1 MRRRWFQE
9 SKVVFLQAFC
19 ADQAF
24 VSSCFCYKFEVML
37 ESSEVRS
44 EISVQSVWKL
54 FGGSSSD
61 VINQLRHGADPDQL
75 HCQLGVRAAVQ
86 DVCLDIHAG
95 EIFVVMGLS
104 GSGKSTLLRLLNGLI
119 RPSAGDVLVQ
129 GCSLAG
135 LTPPALAELRRHQ
148 MAMVFQ
154 SFALFPHRS
163 VLENAAFGLEVA
175 GVPRRVRQ
183 HRAIEALERVGL
195 GQELRKRPAQLSG
208 GMQQRVGL
216 ARALAL
222 DPPILLMDEAFS
234 ALDPLIRVD
243 MQDLL
248 LDLQAEKRRTVV
260 FITHDL
266 DEAIRIGDRI
276 ALMQGGR
283 LLQCDTAQ
291 ALLNQPAS
299 EDVRR
304 FFRDVDVASV
314 LTVDDV
320 VMPTDRELL
329 LQNGDPRP
337 ERSQNTRYVV
347 DSQRRFLG
355 MVTAQ
360 RGWLDAS
367 EITTLSSGTRIKD
380 AIQSV
385 ALCSD
390 PLPVL
395 DSEQR
400 LMGVISA
407 RQLLR
412 SMEGFGS

>member
-1 MRRRWFQE
+1 M
-9 SKVVFLQAFC
+9 K
-19 ADQAF
+19 
-24 VSSCFCYKFEVML
+24 
-37 ESSEVRS
+37 S
-44 EISVQSVWKL
+44 EISIDSVWKI
-54 FGGSSSD
+54 FGGSPSD
-61 VINQLRHGADPDQL
+61 VIHQLRKGADPEQL
-75 HCQLGVRAAVQ
+75 HQQLGARAALQ
-86 DVCLDIHAG
+86 DVCLDIRVG

-119 RPSAGDVLVQ
+119 RPSAGDVFVQ
-129 GCSLAG
+129 GRSLAG
-135 LTPPALAELRRHQ
+135 LTPSELAEVRRRQ

-163 VLENAAFGLEVA
+163 VLDNAAFGLEVA

-183 HRAIEALERVGL
+183 SRAIEALERVGL

-243 MQDLL
+243 MQNLL
-248 LDLQAEKRRTVV
+248 LDLQAEQRRTVV

-291 ALLNQPAS
+291 TLLHQPAS
-299 EDVRR
+299 EEVRR

-314 LTVDDV
+314 QTVDRV
-320 VMPTDRELL
+320 ATPTNCELVL
-329 LQNGDPRP
+329 EHGDPRP
-337 ERSQNTRYVV
+337 EQSQDTLYVV
-347 DSQRRFLG
+347 NSERRFLG
-355 MVTAQ
+355 VVTAQ
-360 RGWLDAS
+360 QGWLDAS
-367 EITTLSSGTRIKD
+367 ETTVLQSGTRVKD

-390 PLPVL
+390 PVPVL

-400 LMGVISA
+400 LIGVISA
-407 RQLLR
+407 QQLLR

>member
-1 MRRRWFQE
+1 M
-9 SKVVFLQAFC
+9 V
-19 ADQAF
+19 
-24 VSSCFCYKFEVML
+24 L
-37 ESSEVRS
+37 EASEVKS
-44 EISVQSVWKL
+44 EISIDSVWKI
-54 FGGSSSD
+54 FGGSPSD
-61 VINQLRHGADPDQL
+61 VIHQLRKGADPEQL
-75 HCQLGVRAAVQ
+75 HQQLGARAALQ
-86 DVCLDIHAG
+86 DVCLDIRAG

-119 RPSAGDVLVQ
+119 RPSAGDVFVQ
-129 GCSLAG
+129 GRSLAG
-135 LTPPALAELRRHQ
+135 LTPSELAEVRRRQ

-163 VLENAAFGLEVA
+163 VLDNAAFGLEVA

-183 HRAIEALERVGL
+183 SRAIEALERVGL

-248 LDLQAEKRRTVV
+248 LDLQAEQRRTVV

-291 ALLNQPAS
+291 TLLHQPAS
-299 EDVRR
+299 EEVRR

-314 LTVDDV
+314 QTVDRV
-320 VMPTDRELL
+320 ATPTNCELV
-329 LQNGDPRP
+329 LQHGDPRP
-337 ERSQNTRYVV
+337 ERSQNTLYVV
-347 DSQRRFLG
+347 NSERRFLG
-355 MVTAQ
+355 IVTAQ
-360 RGWLDAS
+360 QGWLDAS
-367 EITTLSSGTRIKD
+367 ETTVLQSGTRVKD

-390 PLPVL
+390 PVPVL

-400 LMGVISA
+400 LIGVISA
-407 RQLLR
+407 QQLLR

>member
-1 MRRRWFQE
+1 M
-9 SKVVFLQAFC
+9 V
-19 ADQAF
+19 
-24 VSSCFCYKFEVML
+24 L
-37 ESSEVRS
+37 EASEVKS
-44 EISVQSVWKL
+44 EISIHSVWKI
-54 FGGSSSD
+54 FGGSPSD
-61 VINQLRHGADPDQL
+61 VIHQLRKGADPEQL
-75 HCQLGVRAAVQ
+75 HQQLGARAALQ
-86 DVCLDIHAG
+86 DVCLDIREG

-119 RPSAGDVLVQ
+119 RPSAGDVFVQ
-129 GCSLAG
+129 GRSLAG
-135 LTPPALAELRRHQ
+135 LTPSELAEVRRRQ

-163 VLENAAFGLEVA
+163 VLDNAAFGLEVA

-183 HRAIEALERVGL
+183 SRAIEALERVGL

-243 MQDLL
+243 MQNLL
-248 LDLQAEKRRTVV
+248 LDLQAEQRRTVV

-291 ALLNQPAS
+291 TLLHQPAS
-299 EDVRR
+299 EEVRR

-314 LTVDDV
+314 QTVDRV
-320 VMPTDRELL
+320 ATPTNRELVL
-329 LQNGDPRP
+329 EHGAPRP
-337 ERSQNTRYVV
+337 ERSQNTLYVV
-347 DSQRRFLG
+347 NSERRFLG
-355 MVTAQ
+355 IVTAQ
-360 RGWLDAS
+360 QGWLDAS
-367 EITTLSSGTRIKD
+367 ETTVLQSGTRVKD

-390 PLPVL
+390 PVPVL

-400 LMGVISA
+400 LIGVISA
-407 RQLLR
+407 QQLLR

>member
-1 MRRRWFQE
+1 MRIRGLR
-9 SKVVFLQAFC
+9 AG
-19 ADQAF
+19 
-24 VSSCFCYKFEVML
+24 VSRASSRFCYKRHVVL
-37 ESSEVRS
+37 EASEVKS
-44 EISVQSVWKL
+44 EISIDSVWKI

-61 VINQLRHGADPDQL
+61 VIHQLRKGVDPEQL
-75 HCQLGVRAAVQ
+75 HQQQGARAAVQ
-86 DVCLDIHAG
+86 DVCLEIRAG

-119 RPSAGDVLVQ
+119 RPSAGDVFVQ
-129 GCSLAG
+129 GRSLAG
-135 LTPPALAELRRHQ
+135 LTPSELADVRRHQ

-163 VLENAAFGLEVA
+163 VLDNAAFGLEVA

-183 HRAIEALERVGL
+183 SRAIEALERVGL

-248 LDLQAEKRRTVV
+248 LDLQAEQRRTIV

-291 ALLNQPAS
+291 TLLHQPAS
-299 EDVRR
+299 EEVRR

-314 LTVDDV
+314 QTVDRV
-320 VMPTDRELL
+320 ATPTNRELV
-329 LQNGDPRP
+329 LQHGDPRP
-337 ERSQNTRYVV
+337 ERSQNTLYVV
-347 DSQRRFLG
+347 NSERRFLG
-355 MVTAQ
+355 IVTAQ
-360 RGWLDAS
+360 QGWLDAS
-367 EITTLSSGTRIKD
+367 ETTVLQSGTRVKD

-390 PLPVL
+390 PVPVL

-400 LMGVISA
+400 LIGVISA
-407 RQLLR
+407 QQLLR

>member
-1 MRRRWFQE
+1 M
-9 SKVVFLQAFC
+9 K
-19 ADQAF
+19 
-24 VSSCFCYKFEVML
+24 
-37 ESSEVRS
+37 S
-44 EISVQSVWKL
+44 EISIHSVWKI
-54 FGGSSSD
+54 FGGSPSD
-61 VINQLRHGADPDQL
+61 VIHQLRKGADPEQL
-75 HCQLGVRAAVQ
+75 HQQLGARAALQ
-86 DVCLDIHAG
+86 DVCLDIREG

-119 RPSAGDVLVQ
+119 RPSAGDVFVQ
-129 GCSLAG
+129 GRSLAG
-135 LTPPALAELRRHQ
+135 LTPSELAEVRRRQ

-163 VLENAAFGLEVA
+163 VLDNAAFGLEVA

-183 HRAIEALERVGL
+183 SRAIEALERVGL

-243 MQDLL
+243 MQNLL
-248 LDLQAEKRRTVV
+248 LDLQAEQRRTVV

-291 ALLNQPAS
+291 TLLHQPAS
-299 EDVRR
+299 EEVRR

-314 LTVDDV
+314 QTVDRV
-320 VMPTDRELL
+320 ATPTNRELVL
-329 LQNGDPRP
+329 EHGAPRP
-337 ERSQNTRYVV
+337 ERSQNTLYVV
-347 DSQRRFLG
+347 NSERRFLG
-355 MVTAQ
+355 IVTAQ
-360 RGWLDAS
+360 KGWLDAS
-367 EITTLSSGTRIKD
+367 ETTVLQSGTRVKD

-390 PLPVL
+390 PVPVL

-400 LMGVISA
+400 LIGVISA
-407 RQLLR
+407 QQLLR

>member
-1 MRRRWFQE
+1 MQ
-9 SKVVFLQAFC
+9 
-19 ADQAF
+19 
-24 VSSCFCYKFEVML
+24 
-37 ESSEVRS
+37 S
-44 EISVQSVWKL
+44 EISIRSAWKV
-54 FGGSSSD
+54 FGGSSSE
-61 VINQLRHGADPDQL
+61 VVHQLRNGADPDQL
-75 HCQLGVRAAVQ
+75 HQQLGARAAVQ
-86 DVCLDIHAG
+86 DVCLDICAG

-129 GCSLAG
+129 GRSLAA
-135 LTPPALAELRRHQ
+135 LTPSELADLRRHQ

-163 VLENAAFGLEVA
+163 VLDNAAFGLEVA

-183 HRAIEALERVGL
+183 SRAIEALERVGL

-248 LDLQAEKRRTVV
+248 LDLQAEQRRTVV

-291 ALLNQPAS
+291 TLLHQPAS
-299 EDVRR
+299 EEVRR

-314 LTVDDV
+314 RTVDRV
-320 VMPTDRELL
+320 AMPTNRELV
-329 LQNGDPRP
+329 LQDGDPRP
-337 ERSQNTRYVV
+337 ERSQDTLYVM

-367 EITTLSSGTRIKD
+367 ETTVLRSGTRVKD

-390 PLPVL
+390 PVPVL
-395 DSEQR
+395 DSGQQFI
-400 LMGVISA
+400 GVISA
-407 RQLLR
+407 HQLLR
-412 SMEGFGS
+412 SMEGLGS

>member
-1 MRRRWFQE
+1 
-9 SKVVFLQAFC
+9 
-19 ADQAF
+19 
-24 VSSCFCYKFEVML
+24 ML

-44 EISVQSVWKL
+44 EISVNSVWKL

-61 VINQLRHGADPDQL
+61 VIHQLRHSADPDQL
-75 HCQLGVRAAVQ
+75 HRQLGVRAAVQ
-86 DVCLDIHAG
+86 DVSLDIHAG

-129 GCSLAG
+129 GCSLAA

-175 GVPRRVRQ
+175 GVPRRVRLP
-183 HRAIEALERVGL
+183 RAIEALERVGL

-320 VMPTDRELL
+320 VLPTDRELL
-329 LQNGDPRP
+329 LQHGDPRP
-337 ERSQNTRYVV
+337 DRSQHTLYAVNSERRY
-347 DSQRRFLG
+347 LG
-355 MVTAQ
+355 MITPQ
-360 RGWLDAS
+360 QGWVEAS
-367 EITTLSSGTRIKD
+367 ETTVLRAGTRIKD
-380 AIQSV
+380 AIQAV

-390 PLPVL
+390 PVPVL
-395 DSEQR
+395 DSQQR
-400 LMGVISA
+400 LIGVVNA
-407 RQLLR
+407 HQLLR